1 MPPTGQRPRMEL
13 RNFPSPNELSQL
25 NNCLCEPS
33 RAVMFPRWT
42 DYKAVGIPI
51 QATHWE
57 DVFSQATA
65 VTCCFH
71 GVQFRRRI
79 HQHVAPNPWKDRI
92 SIQVKRGCKTPL
104 RLTLLVGFVVQ
115 QTERNDALDCEVFFY
130 CRDQFLICFSRCG
143 VNNSL
148 HGKCVCVYIKCA
160 PRFNVWYAY
169 TLTQSAFVWWC
180 VKFYCELLGQ

>member
-79 HQHVAPNPWKDRI
+79 HQHVAPNPR
-92 SIQVKRGCKTPL
+92 KTAFRFKWREAAKPPTPDIVSGL
-104 RLTLLVGFVVQ
+104 CCTANRTKWRPRLWGFFIVETSSSFVFQDVVL
-115 QTERNDALDCEVFFY
+115 TIHYTA
-130 CRDQFLICFSRCG
+130 S
-143 VNNSL
+143 
-148 HGKCVCVYIKCA
+148 VCVYILSAHLGSTFGMHTHSLKA
-160 PRFNVWYAY
+160 PLFDDV
-169 TLTQSAFVWWC
+169 
-180 VKFYCELLGQ
+180 